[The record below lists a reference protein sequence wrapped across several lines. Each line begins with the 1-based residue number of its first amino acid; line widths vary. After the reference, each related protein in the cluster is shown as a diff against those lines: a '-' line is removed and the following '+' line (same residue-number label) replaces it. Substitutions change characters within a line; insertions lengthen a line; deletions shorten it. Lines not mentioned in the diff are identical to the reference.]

1 MQSKTRIRALVFGLV
16 LPYFAFVMYFA
27 LRIQEH
33 PLPTWFPYFGM
44 TYLLGSIILV
54 ILVSRRIA
62 RGTQPQTT
70 VQSRPAVRIAVRAGV
85 GYLLAV
91 WCGGFLWGA
100 VETIKGKLEWQR
112 AVPAGAFLLAF
123 IGLFARLLYT
133 DIKGS
138 KANK

>member
-1 MQSKTRIRALVFGLV
+1 
-16 LPYFAFVMYFA
+16 
-27 LRIQEH
+27 
-33 PLPTWFPYFGM
+33 M

-54 ILVSRRIA
+54 TLVSRRIV
-62 RGTQPQTT
+62 RGTQPQTA
-70 VQSRPAVRIAVRAGV
+70 VQSRPAVRIAVRAWV

-91 WCGGFLWGA
+91 WCGGLLYGA

-123 IGLFARLLYT
+123 IILFGRLLYT

-138 KANK
+138 KAVR